1 MEEIDTRSELIEIKK
16 NNVSRDQIAL
26 QALLRVAALER
37 VLINK
42 GLIEEAELA
51 SNLKLLAD
59 DLVSVVKSSRE
70 QGNGED

>member
-1 MEEIDTRSELIEIKK
+1 MEEIDTRGELDEIKK

-26 QALLRVAALER
+26 QALLRVCALER

-42 GLIEEAELA
+42 GLIKEEELA

-59 DLVSVVKSSRE
+59 DLVSVVKSSQE
-70 QGNGED
+70 YGNGED

>member
-1 MEEIDTRSELIEIKK
+1 METQEFDARGELTEIKK
-16 NNVSRDQIAL
+16 NNESRDQLAL
-26 QALLRVAALER
+26 QALLRIAALER

-42 GLIEEAELA
+42 GLVKEAELA

-70 QGNGED
+70 NGC

>member
-1 MEEIDTRSELIEIKK
+1 METQEFDARGELTEIKK
-16 NNVSRDQIAL
+16 NNESRDQLAL
-26 QALLRVAALER
+26 QALLRIAALER

-42 GLIEEAELA
+42 GLVKEAELA

-70 QGNGED
+70 NGEG

>member
-1 MEEIDTRSELIEIKK
+1 MEEYDARGELTEIKK

-42 GLIEEAELA
+42 GLIDEADLA
-51 SNLKLLAD
+51 ANLKLLAD
-59 DLVSVVKSSRE
+59 DLVSVVKSSQE
-70 QGNGED
+70 QGNGEG